1 MFDVDLFNIHF
12 ILNFFI
18 TDKYTD
24 MGQVIYKMGPS
35 ISLKLRN
42 KIWLRDQT

>member
-1 MFDVDLFNIHF
+1 MFDVGLFNIHL

-18 TDKYTD
+18 TDNYFD

-35 ISLKLRN
+35 ISPKLRN
-42 KIWLRDQT
+42 KIWLRD